1 MTLTDRTIR
10 SLKPRATGQY
20 ERYDDVVPGLG
31 LRVNSDSKSWVL
43 FYRDRIS
50 DGADGFTSG
59 KRRRRWTLGT
69 YPALSLAEARKK
81 AQRALADL
89 TTKGVDPAVGKREA
103 RNAESFGEL
112 AADYM
117 ERHAKP
123 KKKSW
128 KEDRRKLTVDVL
140 PYWRSRPVKAITRK
154 HVHALLDRLTDRGK
168 PVMYNRVLALV
179 SRIFTYGIDK
189 DWLDSNPAARVSR
202 QKETPRER
210 TLTDEEF
217 KALWTLL
224 DAAKTPTRSPGAV
237 ITPMMARGLQLM
249 IRTGQ
254 RAGEVFEMRWADV
267 DETSG
272 WWTIPGTK
280 TKNGKTHRVP
290 LTAAALAL
298 LAETRVNST
307 PKSVISGPDGW
318 VFEAPRG
325 GSNRWQAS
333 NVVSRL
339 RHAGLLTGDYTRH
352 DLRRTVA
359 TGLQA
364 LNIRRGTIAHVLNQ
378 QEGGSRVTPIY
389 ARHDFSKE
397 KTAALE
403 AWGRH
408 LDALIGGATP
418 SRLVSFPDRRR

>member
-112 AADYM
+112 AADYL

-128 KEDRRKLTVDVL
+128 KEDQRKLRADVL
-140 PYWRSRPVKAITRK
+140 PCWASRPVKAITRK
-154 HVHALLDRLTDRGK
+154 DVHALLDRTTDRGT
-168 PVMYNRVLALV
+168 PVTYNRVKALV
-179 SRIFTYGIDK
+179 SRIFKHGIDRE
-189 DWLDSNPAARVSR
+189 WLDHNPAAGISK
-202 QKETPRER
+202 QPETSRER
-210 TLTDEEF
+210 VLTNEELTG
-217 KALWTLL
+217 LWRVL
-224 DAAKTPTRSPGAV
+224 DAIRTGTHPTPLISP
-237 ITPMMARGLQLM
+237 MLARGLQTML
-249 IRTGQ
+249 RTGQ
-254 RAGEVFEMRWADV
+254 RGGEVLTMRWEDV
-267 DETSG
+267 DEASG
-272 WWTIPGTK
+272 WWTIPAEQA
-280 TKNGKTHRVP
+280 KNGKAQRVP
-290 LTAAALAL
+290 LTAAAQL
-298 LAETRVNST
+298 LVVEARRDG
-307 PKSVISGPDGW
+307 SGPNGW
-318 VFEAPRG
+318 VFAGPQG
-325 GSNRWQAS
+325 GTLQDKGKKA
-333 NVVSRL
+333 VSRL
-339 RHAGLLTGDYTRH
+339 RHAGLAGDYTRH

-359 TGLQA
+359 TGLQS
-364 LNIRRGTIAHVLNQ
+364 LGFPLSTIAHVLNQ
-378 QEGGSRVTPIY
+378 SEGGSRVTPIY
-389 ARHDFSKE
+389 ARHDFDTE
-397 KTAALE
+397 KRTALE

-408 LDALIGGATP
+408 LDALLTGQP
-418 SRLVSFPDRRR
+418 SRVVPFPGKRR

>member
-1 MTLTDRTIR
+1 MALTDRTIR

-43 FYRDRIS
+43 FYRERLP
-50 DGADGFTSG
+50 DGSGGFTSG

-69 YPALSLAEARKK
+69 YPALSLAEARTK
-81 AQRALADL
+81 AQRALSDL

-112 AADYM
+112 AADYL

-128 KEDRRKLTVDVL
+128 KEDQRKLTVDML

-189 DWLDSNPAARVSR
+189 DWLDSNPAAHVSK

-224 DAAKTPTRSPGAV
+224 DAAKTPTRTPGAV

-249 IRTGQ
+249 VRTGQ
-254 RAGEVFEMRWADV
+254 RAGEVFGMRWADV
-267 DETSG
+267 DEASG

-280 TKNGKTHRVP
+280 TKNGKAHRVP
-290 LTAAALAL
+290 LTKAALGLITKART
-298 LAETRVNST
+298 AG
-307 PKSVISGPDGW
+307 SGPDGL
-318 VFEAPRG
+318 VFVGTEG
-325 GSNRWQAS
+325 GSFHSRA
-333 NVVSRL
+333 VKTVSKL
-339 RHAGLLTGDYTRH
+339 RNAGVITGDYWRH
-352 DLRRTVA
+352 DFRRTVM
-359 TGLQA
+359 TTLGKLGVSEEV
-364 LNIRRGTIAHVLNQ
+364 ISKVLNHTNR
-378 QEGGSRVTPIY
+378 GPRATAIY
-389 ARHDFSKE
+389 ARYNYDKE
-397 KTAALE
+397 KRVALE

-408 LDALIGGATP
+408 LDALLTGHP
-418 SRLVSFPDRRR
+418 SRVVTFSGRRPRR

>member
-128 KEDRRKLTVDVL
+128 KEDQRKLRADVL

-154 HVHALLDRLTDRGK
+154 DVHALLDRTTDRGT
-168 PVMYNRVLALV
+168 PVTYNRVKALV
-179 SRIFTYGIDK
+179 SRIFKHGIDRE
-189 DWLDSNPAARVSR
+189 WLDHNPAAGISK
-202 QKETPRER
+202 QPETSRER
-210 TLTDEEF
+210 VLTNEELTG
-217 KALWTLL
+217 LWRAL
-224 DAAKTPTRSPGAV
+224 DAIRTGTHPTPLISP
-237 ITPMMARGLQLM
+237 MLARGLQTML
-249 IRTGQ
+249 RTGQ
-254 RAGEVFEMRWADV
+254 RGGEVLTMRWEDV
-267 DETSG
+267 DEASG
-272 WWTIPGTK
+272 WWTIPAEQA
-280 TKNGKTHRVP
+280 KNGKAQRVP
-290 LTAAALAL
+290 LTAAAQL
-298 LAETRVNST
+298 LVVEARRDG
-307 PKSVISGPDGW
+307 SGPNGW
-318 VFEAPRG
+318 VFAGPQG
-325 GSNRWQAS
+325 GTLQDKGKKA
-333 NVVSRL
+333 VSRL
-339 RHAGLLTGDYTRH
+339 RHAGLAGDYTRH

-359 TGLQA
+359 TGLQR
-364 LNIRRGTIAHVLNQ
+364 LGFPLSTIAHVLNQ
-378 QEGGSRVTPIY
+378 SEGGSRVTPIY
-389 ARHDFSKE
+389 ARHDFDTE
-397 KTAALE
+397 KKTALE

-408 LDALIGGATP
+408 LDALLTGQT
-418 SRLVSFPDRRR
+418 SRVVPFPGKRR